1 MVLKSTDDAR
11 NFAVGKAGGR
21 ISGSPWR
28 GVALVLALVAGSMA
42 ATAAGSNASTSPT
55 TATTAL
61 QARSSSATQV
71 HRVSP
76 VTPNRHLRPGYRVT
90 KHRPARCTSPSF
102 LNGRLYHCE
111 NDRARE
117 FDPCWKASAR
127 SVFCLRGPWSHKVIR
142 LHLRQRGPRGP
153 HAFLP
158 RTFNV
163 GPRSWA
169 VQLGAGLG
177 WRCRHPQD
185 TNPGIGTGATH
196 ISYVCDEPTPWDASR
211 PRGWVLINELNRTP
225 RIWTIRSGRFSA
237 DPGENFK
244 FERRGRKPVV
254 AVWRPVVVR

>member
-1 MVLKSTDDAR
+1 VVLKSTDDVKT
-11 NFAVGKAGGR
+11 FAAGKAGGR
-21 ISGSPWR
+21 VSGLSWR
-28 GVALVLALVAGSMA
+28 GVALVLVLVAGSLVA
-42 ATAAGSNASTSPT
+42 SAAGSTASTSPT
-55 TATTAL
+55 TAKTAV
-61 QARSSSATQV
+61 QARSLPATQV

-76 VTPNRHLRPGYRVT
+76 LTPNGHRRPGYRVT
-90 KHRPARCTSPSF
+90 QHRRATCTSPSF

-127 SVFCLRGPWSHKVIR
+127 SVLCLRGPWSHKLIR
-142 LHLRQRGPRGP
+142 LHLGPS
-153 HAFLP
+153 AQFP

-163 GPRSWA
+163 DPRSWA

-177 WRCRHPQD
+177 WRCRHPHGA
-185 TNPGIGTGATH
+185 NPGIGTGATH

-225 RIWTIRSGRFSA
+225 RIWTIRSGKFSA
-237 DPGENFK
+237 DPPENFK